1 MIKKFRIL
9 RSGQFFKLQVGL
21 TIFEYQIKVDYAC
34 KQLMNKEISITE
46 VKFDSGFNNLSHFNK
61 QFKIIIG
68 VTLMKFRQCLQNS
81 ILISKNLRA

>member
-34 KQLMNKEISITE
+34 K
-46 VKFDSGFNNLSHFNK
+46 
-61 QFKIIIG
+61 
-68 VTLMKFRQCLQNS
+68 
-81 ILISKNLRA
+81 